1 MLILNWGLGKRQ
13 VRGWITVLENVR
25 EGPGEEDPKQLHQ
38 DEGTA
43 EEVDQLLLQ
52 GQPVDGAPPAAV
64 AAEVADHPQVDES
77 PRRK

>member
-1 MLILNWGLGKRQ
+1 M
-13 VRGWITVLENVR
+13 
-25 EGPGEEDPKQLHQ
+25 HQ

-77 PRRK
+77 PRSK